1 VIVSVQLT
9 FQTAQ
14 CRYVVKCPNGTH
26 FRIEDG
32 VKYAIAPSPFEEDEF
47 GEMLWLNEG
56 LLILTARAG
65 AWGFHLVSETA
76 LAEDTAC
83 QPQPLP
89 PVMVEAACMER

>member
-1 VIVSVQLT
+1 MIVSVQLT

-14 CRYVVKCPNGTH
+14 HRYVVNCPNGAH

-32 VKYAIAPSPFEEDEF
+32 VKYAVMPSPFEEDDF

-76 LAEDTAC
+76 LAEESTG
-83 QPQPLP
+83 QPRPLP
-89 PVMVEAACMER
+89 PMTMEAA